1 MAALSPGKHYRLTGT
16 MRIDFFSGTASFFK
30 CQIYQKSG
38 WLKNIVS
45 SRYDLGRLG
54 QWQEL
59 TCEFISPKDDAAGV
73 VVAIEKRPVAKEVRA
88 TIYVSSV
95 ELEIIE

>member
-1 MAALSPGKHYRLTGT
+1 MDIQANS
-16 MRIDFFSGTASFFK
+16 RI
-30 CQIYQKSG
+30 
-38 WLKNIVS
+38 
-45 SRYDLGRLG
+45 
-54 QWQEL
+54 
-59 TCEFISPKDDAAGV
+59 ISPKDDAAGV